1 MTRIFGKRLG
11 LEFKG
16 GDWIMISVDDT
27 NETNGKLLKLLLE
40 SKMVHHLS
48 ITRTWNNTKVMS
60 WLRVVNPSDLPRGT
74 LP

>member
-1 MTRIFGKRLG
+1 
-11 LEFKG
+11 
-16 GDWIMISVDDT
+16 MISVDDT
-27 NETNGKLLKLLLE
+27 NQTNGKLFKLLSE
-40 SKMVHHLS
+40 SKMVHHLT